1 MDNEQ
6 PHQEL
11 VKCVLVGDTA
21 VGKTR
26 LICARAC
33 NKHVSLSQLL
43 STHVPT
49 VWAIDQYRIYKD
61 VIGFDAMRLFA
72 VINPNLFFSFPSF
85 RSFGDLAPIR
95 RYRYWKGHGKLSTVW
110 MYRYVYGIHLVIMT
124 KIDVL
129 HTVDPMLYFYVF
141 QLLIR
146 FLYEIVGQCG
156 IQRFVVFARKRPS
169 YWLGAKTIWG
179 ISTEMKLTCLTL
191 EIEVHLSGFTVEL
204 ISVQHVGIRNIFAFA
219 TEPPGRAT

>member
-43 STHVPT
+43 NTHVPT

-61 VIGFDAMRLFA
+61 VSVPLCHSPGQPTTGWCRRLHSCSCSGKCIFP
-72 VINPNLFFSFPSF
+72 IPPFRKNTPPPSKEQKSYLRPFSNCEGLL
-85 RSFGDLAPIR
+85 GDITRWLLRPDR
-95 RYRYWKGHGKLSTVW
+95 DEHC
-110 MYRYVYGIHLVIMT
+110 IHL
-124 KIDVL
+124 
-129 HTVDPMLYFYVF
+129 
-141 QLLIR
+141 LL
-146 FLYEIVGQCG
+146 L
-156 IQRFVVFARKRPS
+156 
-169 YWLGAKTIWG
+169 
-179 ISTEMKLTCLTL
+179 
-191 EIEVHLSGFTVEL
+191 
-204 ISVQHVGIRNIFAFA
+204 
-219 TEPPGRAT
+219 

>member
-43 STHVPT
+43 NTHVPT

-61 VIGFDAMRLFA
+61 VSIPTGATRANDAMASDELQQVQIPA
-72 VINPNLFFSFPSF
+72 N
-85 RSFGDLAPIR
+85 
-95 RYRYWKGHGKLSTVW
+95 T
-110 MYRYVYGIHLVIMT
+110 
-124 KIDVL
+124 
-129 HTVDPMLYFYVF
+129 LY
-141 QLLIR
+141 Q
-146 FLYEIVGQCG
+146 
-156 IQRFVVFARKRPS
+156 
-169 YWLGAKTIWG
+169 
-179 ISTEMKLTCLTL
+179 
-191 EIEVHLSGFTVEL
+191 
-204 ISVQHVGIRNIFAFA
+204 
-219 TEPPGRAT
+219 PPTRGG

>member
-61 VIGFDAMRLFA
+61 VLERSWEVVDSVNVSLRLWDT
-72 VINPNLFFSFPSF
+72 
-85 RSFGDLAPIR
+85 FGDHEKDR
-95 RYRYWKGHGKLSTVW
+95 RKLKCF
-110 MYRYVYGIHLVIMT
+110 IKKLFELT
-124 KIDVL
+124 KNKKIQKVS
-129 HTVDPMLYFYVF
+129 HMVDLMWCYYVF
-141 QLLIR
+141 RLRIQHR
-146 FLYEIVGQCG
+146 CEIAWQCG
-156 IQRFVVFARKRPS
+156 IRKFVDSVRK
-169 YWLGAKTIWG
+169 
-179 ISTEMKLTCLTL
+179 
-191 EIEVHLSGFTVEL
+191 H
-204 ISVQHVGIRNIFAFA
+204 Q
-219 TEPPGRAT
+219 

>member
-11 VKCVLVGDTA
+11 VKCVVVGDTA

-61 VIGFDAMRLFA
+61 VLERSWEVVDSVNVSLRLWDT
-72 VINPNLFFSFPSF
+72 
-85 RSFGDLAPIR
+85 FGDHEKDRRFAYGRSDVVLLCFSITNPISLR
-95 RYRYWKGHGKLSTVW
+95 NCRLMWYPEIRKFLQCIVATE
-110 MYRYVYGIHLVIMT
+110 LVIHFNFPQAVSVPKHPLYSLVVRMT
-124 KIDVL
+124 FAIC
-129 HTVDPMLYFYVF
+129 
-141 QLLIR
+141 
-146 FLYEIVGQCG
+146 IVT
-156 IQRFVVFARKRPS
+156 KPT
-169 YWLGAKTIWG
+169 Y
-179 ISTEMKLTCLTL
+179 
-191 EIEVHLSGFTVEL
+191 H
-204 ISVQHVGIRNIFAFA
+204 ISVTEVLLCVQLEKA
-219 TEPPGRAT
+219 TW

>member
-61 VIGFDAMRLFA
+61 VSRLTKNRKKNIKHDDYKD
-72 VINPNLFFSFPSF
+72 VVVDVFSF
-85 RSFGDLAPIR
+85 
-95 RYRYWKGHGKLSTVW
+95 V
-110 MYRYVYGIHLVIMT
+110 
-124 KIDVL
+124 
-129 HTVDPMLYFYVF
+129 
-141 QLLIR
+141 
-146 FLYEIVGQCG
+146 
-156 IQRFVVFARKRPS
+156 
-169 YWLGAKTIWG
+169 
-179 ISTEMKLTCLTL
+179 
-191 EIEVHLSGFTVEL
+191 
-204 ISVQHVGIRNIFAFA
+204 
-219 TEPPGRAT
+219 

>member
-43 STHVPT
+43 NTHVPT

-61 VIGFDAMRLFA
+61 VLERSWEIVDGVNVSLRLWDT
-72 VINPNLFFSFPSF
+72 
-85 RSFGDLAPIR
+85 FGDHDKDRRFAYGRSDVVLLCFSIANPVSLRNCRAMWYPEIR
-95 RYRYWKGHGKLSTVW
+95 KFCPDTPVILVGCKNDLRY
-110 MYRYVYGIHLVIMT
+110 MYRDETY
-124 KIDVL
+124 
-129 HTVDPMLYFYVF
+129 
-141 QLLIR
+141 
-146 FLYEIVGQCG
+146 
-156 IQRFVVFARKRPS
+156 
-169 YWLGAKTIWG
+169 
-179 ISTEMKLTCLTL
+179 
-191 EIEVHLSGFTVEL
+191 LS
-204 ISVQHVGIRNIFAFA
+204 
-219 TEPPGRAT
+219 

>member
-61 VIGFDAMRLFA
+61 VSYTLLGTILGHRVNKWLFD
-72 VINPNLFFSFPSF
+72 
-85 RSFGDLAPIR
+85 
-95 RYRYWKGHGKLSTVW
+95 RYWNDHG
-110 MYRYVYGIHLVIMT
+110 R
-124 KIDVL
+124 
-129 HTVDPMLYFYVF
+129 
-141 QLLIR
+141 
-146 FLYEIVGQCG
+146 
-156 IQRFVVFARKRPS
+156 
-169 YWLGAKTIWG
+169 WLT
-179 ISTEMKLTCLTL
+179 M
-191 EIEVHLSGFTVEL
+191 
-204 ISVQHVGIRNIFAFA
+204 
-219 TEPPGRAT
+219 